1 MRSLLLFLALFGF
14 WLLLSGELDSHFLL
28 ASGILA
34 AAVTTFICQRLPGSE
49 KVLGEKVRIAA
60 IPFYLP
66 WLLYQVILANVD
78 VIARV
83 WNPSL
88 PISPRLVKVPT
99 YLSQPL
105 ALTLLANSITLT
117 PGTVTVRVDD
127 GELLVHTLDG
137 KARKE
142 LLELPMEKRIQRMEI
157 GARR

>member
-14 WLLLSGELDSHFLL
+14 WLLLSGELESHFLIASGGL
-28 ASGILA
+28 ASILTA
-34 AAVTTFICQRLPGSE
+34 YICHRLLASE
-49 KVLGEKVRIAA
+49 KILGEKVRIVA
-60 IPFYLP
+60 IPFYVP
-66 WLLYQVILANVD
+66 WLLYQVILANLD

-83 WNPSL
+83 WNPTL

-99 YLSQPL
+99 QLSQPL

-127 GELLVHTLDG
+127 GELLIHTLDG
-137 KARKE
+137 KARRE

-157 GARR
+157 EDPS